1 MTIRKFFLVYAAC
14 CGLLLTSAV
23 RADENPLHKGGFHYN
38 EAGQTPPQGDG
49 LYKDLGGSE
58 KIAAFTSDFVGMI
71 VKDDQIGHFFQGV
84 NTDRL
89 TRMLTAQFIELS
101 GGPASY
107 KGREMAETHAGMG
120 VTNAD
125 FNRLAEVLQIAMDRQ
140 DVPFSTQNRL
150 VGLLASMQ
158 RDVVTK

>member
-1 MTIRKFFLVYAAC
+1 MTLRNLTLALIAC
-14 CGLLLTSAV
+14 SGLLLVAGAH
-23 RADENPLHKGGFHYN
+23 ADEDPLHKGGFHYN
-38 EAGQTPPQGDG
+38 QAGQTPPHDDG
-49 LYKDLGGSE
+49 LYQDLGGSE
-58 KIAAFTSDFVGMI
+58 KIAIFTKDFVGMI
-71 VKDDQIGHFFQGV
+71 VKDEQIGHFFQGV

-101 GGPASY
+101 GGPAAY

-125 FNRLAEVLQIAMDRQ
+125 FNRLAEILQIAMDNNG
-140 DVPFSTQNRL
+140 VPFSTQNRL
-150 VGLLASMQ
+150 VALLASMQ